1 MKYSSQVTS
10 KREEP
15 PNPLITEVDNYTH
28 VRSQR
33 SHDNVTRV
41 MMIKMINTELPMSLQ

>member
-15 PNPLITEVDNYTH
+15 PNPPITEVDNYTH

-33 SHDNVTRV
+33 SDDNV
-41 MMIKMINTELPMSLQ
+41 ISDDDKNDKY